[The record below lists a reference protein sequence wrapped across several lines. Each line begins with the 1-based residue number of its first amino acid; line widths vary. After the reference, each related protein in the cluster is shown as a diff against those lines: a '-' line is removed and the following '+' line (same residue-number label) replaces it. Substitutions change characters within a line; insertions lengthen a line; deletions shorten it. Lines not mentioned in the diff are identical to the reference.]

1 MLMMLGGLA
10 LFLLGTTRIAH
21 SLESAAGP
29 AARRWMAAATSAP
42 FKALLTGTGVA
53 AITQSGT
60 ATAVTTL
67 GMVASGLITAA
78 AGLAMSLGAKLGA
91 TVAIQLAAFNIAQY
105 ALPMI
110 GVGFVFTLWQRSKVI
125 GEIVLGAG
133 LLFFGLDLT
142 VGAVGGLS
150 ESEVFSLLVDASE
163 SQPLALLVLGL
174 VLGAALGSANASAAV
189 AIGLVVGGAVSLPT
203 ALALIAGGN
212 VGSTVLPLLVSRSLD
227 AAAQR
232 VAVTHFFVKGLGA
245 LAVVF
250 AAQPLVDLIAR
261 LGGDGARQVANA
273 HTLFNL
279 AVALIATPLARP
291 LIAISRHLVPTSDDD
306 SAPKYLRDDSLQE
319 PSLAIKLALR
329 ETVRISDQVAVMTEL
344 AVGFVKSG
352 KWDPAPIGGR
362 EAKVDK
368 LTHEV
373 VDFLARL
380 RRGSEAEDVTSERLL
395 LTATEL
401 EHMGDQIRRLYRR
414 EQKLKQDGIEFSKQG
429 RSELGETGERVL
441 ERMRISFTALAT
453 GDGVMARQVIEGRPE
468 LEGHVARMRIAHL
481 ARLEE
486 RLPESRASSAHH
498 LEVLTLLRQ
507 LDASITRVAAWTLE
521 AYEQA
526 ERIGDERLGGEGP
539 EDERPGDV
547 RFGEV
552 RLGDDR
558 DGADRRGDGG

>member
-10 LFLLGTTRIAH
+10 LFLLGTGRIAN

-53 AITQSGT
+53 AVTQSGT

-78 AGLAMSLGAKLGA
+78 AGLSMSLGAKLGA
-91 TVAIQLAAFNIAQY
+91 TIAIQLAAFNIAQY

-110 GVGFVFTLWQRSKVI
+110 GVGFVLTLWQRGKVL

-142 VGAVGGLS
+142 VQAIGGLA
-150 ESEVFSLLVDASE
+150 ESEVFTLLVNASE
-163 SQPLALLVLGL
+163 SQPLALLVLGV

-189 AIGLVVGGAVSLPT
+189 AIGLVLSDTVNLPT

-212 VGSTVLPLLVSRSLD
+212 VGSTVLPMLVSRSLD

-232 VAVTHFFVKGLGA
+232 VAFSHFLVKGLGA

-250 AAQPLVDLIAR
+250 VAGPIVELMAL

-279 AVALIATPLARP
+279 AVAVLATPLAGP
-291 LIAISRHLVPTSDDD
+291 LIALSRHLVPTSDDD
-306 SAPKYLRDDSLQE
+306 SAPKYLRDEALAE
-319 PSLAIKLALR
+319 PPVAIKLALR
-329 ETVRISDQVAVMTEL
+329 ETVRISDQVGVMAEL

-352 KWDPAPIGGR
+352 KWDPAPIAGR

-373 VDFLARL
+373 VDYLARL
-380 RRGSEAEDVTSERLL
+380 RRKTDEKDESSELLL

-401 EHMGDQIRRLYRR
+401 EHMGDQIRRLQRR
-414 EQKLKQDGIEFSKQG
+414 EQKLREAGVEFSRQG
-429 RSELGETGERVL
+429 RSELGETGELVL
-441 ERMRISFTALAT
+441 ARLHLSFTALAT
-453 GDGVMARQVIEGRPE
+453 GDVEMARRVLQGRPE
-468 LEGHVARMRIAHL
+468 LEAQVARMRVAHL

-507 LDASITRVAAWTLE
+507 LDSSITRVAAWTIE
-521 AYEQA
+521 IYQA
-526 ERIGDERLGGEGP
+526 DDQLDAAAAAPTTAIGGSSRDAASREG
-539 EDERPGDV
+539 
-547 RFGEV
+547 
-552 RLGDDR
+552 
-558 DGADRRGDGG
+558 RG

>member
-1 MLMMLGGLA
+1 MMLGGLA
-10 LFLLGTTRIAH
+10 LFLLGTSRIAN
-21 SLESAAGP
+21 SLETAAGP

-67 GMVASGLITAA
+67 GMVASGLVSAA

-91 TVAIQLAAFNIAQY
+91 TIAIQLAAFNIAQY

-110 GVGFVFTLWQRSKVI
+110 GVGFVFTLWPRSKVI

-142 VGAVGGLS
+142 VQAIGGLA

-163 SQPLALLVLGL
+163 SQPLALLVLGT

-189 AIGLVVGGAVSLPT
+189 AIGLVLSDTVSLPT

-227 AAAQR
+227 ASAQR
-232 VAVTHFFVKGLGA
+232 VALSHFIVKGLAG

-250 AAQPLVDLIAR
+250 VAAQLVDVIAL

-279 AVALIATPLARP
+279 AVALVATPLAGP
-291 LIAISRHLVPTSDDD
+291 LVSLSRHLVPTSDDD
-306 SAPKYLRDDSLQE
+306 SAPKYLREESLSE
-319 PSLAIKLALR
+319 PTLAIKLALR
-329 ETVRISDQVAVMTEL
+329 ETVRISDQVGVMSEL
-344 AVGFVKSG
+344 AVGFVKTG
-352 KWDPAPIGGR
+352 KWDPTPIAGR

-373 VDFLARL
+373 VDYLARL
-380 RRGSEAEDVTSERLL
+380 RRTSDAEDATSERLL

-401 EHMGDQIRRLYRR
+401 EHMGDQIRRLQRR
-414 EQKLKQDGIEFSKQG
+414 EQKLREAGVEFSKQG
-429 RSELGETGERVL
+429 RSELGETGELVL
-441 ERMRISFTALAT
+441 ARMRVSFTALAT
-453 GDGVMARQVIEGRPE
+453 GDVEMARQVVLGRRD
-468 LEGHVARMRIAHL
+468 LEDQVARMRVAHL
-481 ARLEE
+481 ARLEA
-486 RLPESRASSAHH
+486 RLPESRASSSHH

-507 LDASITRVAAWTLE
+507 LDASITRVAAWTVEIYEE
-521 AYEQA
+521 AVPH
-526 ERIGDERLGGEGP
+526 GGGVSAPVPVEGGAQ
-539 EDERPGDV
+539 R
-547 RFGEV
+547 
-552 RLGDDR
+552 DDASR
-558 DGADRRGDGG
+558 EGRG

>member
-10 LFLLGTTRIAH
+10 LFLIGTTRIAS

-29 AARRWMAAATSAP
+29 ATRRWMAAATSVP
-42 FKALLTGTGVA
+42 FRALITGTGVSA
-53 AITQSGT
+53 VTQSGT

-67 GMVASGLITAA
+67 GMVASGLVPAA

-91 TVAIQLAAFNIAQY
+91 TVAIQLAAFDIGQY

-110 GVGFVFTLWQRSKVI
+110 GAGFVLTLWQRSKVI
-125 GEIVLGAG
+125 GEILLGAG

-142 VGAVGGLS
+142 VSTIGGLS
-150 ESEVFSLLVDASE
+150 ESEVFSLLVDSAE

-174 VLGAALGSANASAAV
+174 MLGAALGSANASAAV
-189 AIGLVVGGAVSLPT
+189 AIGLVVSGAVSLPT
-203 ALALIAGGN
+203 ALALIVGGN

-227 AAAQR
+227 ASAQR
-232 VAVTHFFVKGLGA
+232 VALSHFIVKGVGA

-250 AAQPLVDLIAR
+250 AAQPVVEVIAR

-279 AVALIATPLARP
+279 AVALLATPLARP
-291 LIAISRHLVPTSDDD
+291 FVAFTRHLVPTSDDD
-306 SAPKYLRDDSLQE
+306 SAPKYLREESLEE

-329 ETVRISDQVAVMTEL
+329 ETVRISDQVAVMTDL

-352 KWDPAPIGGR
+352 KWDPAPIEGR
-362 EAKVDK
+362 EVKVDR
-368 LTHEV
+368 LTHQV
-373 VDFLARL
+373 VDYLARL
-380 RRGSEAEDVTSERLL
+380 RRSSDDEDAASERLL

-414 EQKLKQDGIEFSKQG
+414 EQRLREAGIEFSKQG
-429 RSELGETGERVL
+429 RIELGRTGELVL
-441 ERMRISFTALAT
+441 ERMRVSFTALAT
-453 GDGVMARQVIEGRPE
+453 GDCEMARVVLRGRRE
-468 LEGHVARMRIAHL
+468 LEDQVARMRLAHL
-481 ARLEE
+481 ARLED

-507 LDASITRVAAWTLE
+507 LDASITRVAGWTLQI
-521 AYEQA
+521 YETSVSDDVA
-526 ERIGDERLGGEGP
+526 GPPPVAGEG
-539 EDERPGDV
+539 DALSGDRRDV
-547 RFGEV
+547 GS
-552 RLGDDR
+552 R
-558 DGADRRGDGG
+558 DGA

>member
-10 LFLLGTTRIAH
+10 LFLLGTSRIAGA
-21 SLESAAGP
+21 LEAAAGP
-29 AARRWMAAATSAP
+29 ATRRWMAAATSSP
-42 FKALLTGTGVA
+42 FKGLMTGTGVSA
-53 AITQSGT
+53 LTQSGT

-67 GMVASGLITAA
+67 GMVAGGLVPAA

-91 TVAIQLAAFNIAQY
+91 TLAIQLAAFNIAQY
-105 ALPMI
+105 ALPLI
-110 GVGFVFTLWQRSKVI
+110 GIGFVLTLWSRSKI
-125 GEIVLGAG
+125 LGEISLGAG

-142 VGAVGGLS
+142 VQAVGGLS
-150 ESEVFSLLVDASE
+150 ESQVFSLLVDASE
-163 SQPLALLVLGL
+163 SQPLALLILGL

-227 AAAQR
+227 TAAQR
-232 VAVTHFFVKGLGA
+232 VAISHFIVKGLGA

-250 AAQPLVDLIAR
+250 AAQPLVDLIAG

-279 AVALIATPLARP
+279 AVAIVATPLARP
-291 LIAISRHLVPTSDDD
+291 IIALSRGLVPNSDDD
-306 SAPKYLRDDSLQE
+306 SAPKYLRDESLAE

-352 KWDPAPIGGR
+352 KWDPAPISGR

-380 RRGSEAEDVTSERLL
+380 RRGSDAEDVSSERLL
-395 LTATEL
+395 LAVTEL

-429 RSELGETGERVL
+429 RSELGDTGAIVL
-441 ERMRISFTALAT
+441 GRMRLAFTALAT
-453 GDGVMARQVIEGRPE
+453 GDTAMATQVIEGRPE
-468 LEGHVARMRIAHL
+468 LEVYVARMRIAHL

-507 LDASITRVAAWTLE
+507 VDASITRVAAWTIDLYRGVE
-521 AYEQA
+521 APAGEGVVTPDTERGERDA
-526 ERIGDERLGGEGP
+526 ERRDAGSG
-539 EDERPGDV
+539 
-547 RFGEV
+547 
-552 RLGDDR
+552 
-558 DGADRRGDGG
+558 DGA

>member
-10 LFLLGTTRIAH
+10 LFLLGTTRIAS

-29 AARRWMAAATSAP
+29 ATRRWMAAATSVP
-42 FKALLTGTGVA
+42 FKALLTGTGVSA
-53 AITQSGT
+53 VTQSGT

-67 GMVASGLITAA
+67 GMVASGLVPAA
-78 AGLAMSLGAKLGA
+78 AALAMSLGAKLGA
-91 TVAIQLAAFNIAQY
+91 TVAIQLAAFDIAQY
-105 ALPMI
+105 ALPLI
-110 GVGFVFTLWQRSKVI
+110 GIGFVLTLWQRSKVF
-125 GEIVLGAG
+125 GEILLGAG

-142 VGAVGGLS
+142 VQTIGGLS
-150 ESEVFSLLVDASE
+150 ESEVFSLLVDASQ

-189 AIGLVVGGAVSLPT
+189 AIGLVVSETVSLPT
-203 ALALIAGGN
+203 ALALIVGGN

-227 AAAQR
+227 ASAQR
-232 VAVTHFFVKGLGA
+232 VALSHFIVKGIGA

-250 AAQPLVDLIAR
+250 AAQPIVDVIAR

-279 AVALIATPLARP
+279 AVAVLATPLAGP
-291 LIAISRHLVPTSDDD
+291 LVAFSRHLVPTSDDD
-306 SAPKYLRDDSLQE
+306 SAPKYLRAQALDE

-344 AVGFVKSG
+344 AVGFVKTG
-352 KWDPAPIGGR
+352 KWDPSPIEGR

-373 VDFLARL
+373 VDYLARL
-380 RRGSEAEDVTSERLL
+380 RSSSDDEDAASERLL
-395 LTATEL
+395 LAATEL

-414 EQKLKQDGIEFSKQG
+414 EQKLREAGVEFSKQG
-429 RSELGETGERVL
+429 RSELGQTGELVL
-441 ERMRISFTALAT
+441 ERMRVSFTALAT
-453 GDGVMARQVIEGRPE
+453 GDREMARQVVSRRPE
-468 LEGHVARMRIAHL
+468 LEDQVARMRLAHL
-481 ARLEE
+481 ARLEA
-486 RLPESRASSAHH
+486 RLPESRASSSHH

-521 AYEQA
+521 IHGAAVSVSVAGQQPVT
-526 ERIGDERLGGEGP
+526 GEGGA
-539 EDERPGDV
+539 RP
-547 RFGEV
+547 
-552 RLGDDR
+552 DDRRDARGR
-558 DGADRRGDGG
+558 DGA